1 MANIGLCN
9 FLSVLMPLHVP
20 LKVFSLARHR
30 PRARGVARG
39 VKQTQKVDLQRP
51 INDGPAKFLNG
62 PVKSAADLSEGTLMG
77 LGVRRTTFGSA
88 LRSRVH
94 FSL

>member
-1 MANIGLCN
+1 
-9 FLSVLMPLHVP
+9 MPLHVP
-20 LKVFSLARHR
+20 LKVFCLARHR
-30 PRARGVARG
+30 TRARG
-39 VKQTQKVDLQRP
+39 VKQTQKVDLPRP